1 MKKRLLSG
9 LLSLA
14 LCLSLLPTA
23 ALAEDSQSTIVGG
36 FTVSGG
42 TQGTDY
48 SYSNGVLTVNDGANI
63 TLSTS
68 GQTTDRIVVAQNAT
82 ATITLAGVSITPQ
95 DGYTNYSAIDIPD
108 GASLTIILQENTMN
122 TLTGGSSN
130 VTHGAPGIHVPS
142 GASLTIKGSGTLTVT
157 GGSGRAANGG
167 GTGIGGNASSG
178 DTAAEACGTV
188 IIYGGNITVTGG
200 DANAGYGGAGIG
212 GGNGGGSHA
221 GGNGG
226 TVLILGGTVSVTGGT
241 DDANDIGGGNGPP
254 DKGVSDG
261 QGIKPSG
268 NNTYEVYGKL
278 TLPFDITVPEGST
291 LIIPADV
298 TLTVPSGI
306 TFTIEEGGFLE
317 NNGTII
323 IAEGGKFDIDGD
335 VTGTGSLNDEE
346 GTVEKKTPTVPLP
359 VLKEAAENSIT
370 LQTVTDAPD
379 PDKVYYGYI
388 RRNLGETIATWR
400 QTTIFD
406 KLSPGTPYPFFVL
419 YLSNDYYNQATSGEA
434 VFYTLPKITTA
445 SLPDGYIGAEYN
457 AKLEAEVGKDVSV
470 TWTATGLP
478 DGLTL
483 DAETGAITGT
493 PESEVSNGTVKI
505 TATIDG
511 TSPGVSNSADLTI
524 NIQKGTPDIEF
535 ISEPGSYTYGDT
547 ISISG
552 KITKAN
558 ASQET
563 NALTEP
569 GANQAALFLG
579 DKQLTEPVR
588 VDADGKF
595 TITYDTGNKGI
606 QATGQTQDLTVKYGG
621 SEVLDEGTGTVSI
634 ILNKAS
640 IGGAVSLS
648 GKALVGETLTA
659 HYAPASGED
668 TDVTVTYQW
677 YRDNEAITG
686 TTNTAYELTKADI
699 GKSIT
704 VEVTA
709 TDEWYT
715 GSKTSSAVICK
726 GTQTA
731 PGKPEQENTTT
742 SSITVKEIAANASTG
757 AKAEYSIDNGKT
769 WQTERTFTGLSSG
782 TKYTVIARYQAT
794 GPYLAS
800 PVSEGVEIYTDSSG
814 GGGTTNPSYPPIV
827 SDTENGTVT
836 VSPARPKKGDTV
848 TITTE
853 PKDRYKVESVT
864 VKGKDGKLVDVTGR
878 EDNIYTFI
886 QPEGKVTIEV
896 DFDVDLP
903 FTDVPEN
910 AWYIEGAKYVYANYI
925 MSGTGN
931 TTFSPSAPVSR
942 GMIVQILYNLAGQP
956 EVEGSSGF
964 DDVGKDYWS
973 GDAIAWAVQ
982 NGVVGGYGDGTFRPD
997 DNLTREQMAVILR
1010 NYAYRM
1016 GWDIS
1021 ATGDLS
1027 KFEDIPEG
1035 DYWAKDALSWAYG
1048 VGLLGGT
1055 SGTTMDPTGQASRA
1069 QIAVIMMRF
1078 CQRYVEK

>member
-42 TQGTDY
+42 TPGTDY
-48 SYSNGVLTVNDGANI
+48 SYSNGVLTVNDGADI
-63 TLSTS
+63 TISTS

-95 DGYTNYSAIDIPD
+95 DKYTNYSAIDIPD
-108 GASLTIILQENTMN
+108 GASLTIILQENTTN
-122 TLTGGSSN
+122 TLTGGTNS
-130 VTHGAPGIHVPS
+130 VAHGAPGIHVPS

-157 GGSGRAANGG
+157 GGSGGAANGG
-167 GTGIGGNASSG
+167 GTGIGGKASSG

-200 DANAGYGGAGIG
+200 DTNAGYGGAGIG
-212 GGNGGGSHA
+212 GGTGGGSHA

-226 TVLILGGTVSVTGGT
+226 TVLILGGTVSVTGGPK
-241 DDANDIGGGNGPP
+241 ANSIGGGNGPP

-268 NNTYEVYGKL
+268 NNTYEVYGEL

-335 VTGTGSLNDEE
+335 VTGTGSLNAEE

-535 ISEPGSYTYGDT
+535 ISGPGSYTYGDT
-547 ISISG
+547 ISIIG

-588 VDADGKF
+588 VDADGSF

-606 QATGQTQDLTVKYGG
+606 EATGQTQELTVKYGG

-634 ILNKAS
+634 TLNKAS
-640 IGGAVSLS
+640 IGGTVSLS

-677 YRDNEAITG
+677 YRDNEAITS

-731 PGKPEQENTTT
+731 PDKPEQENTTT

-814 GGGTTNPSYPPIV
+814 GGGTTNPSYPPSV
-827 SDTENGTVT
+827 SDTENGDVT
-836 VSPARPKKGDTV
+836 VSPTRPKKGDTV

-925 MSGTGN
+925 MSGTGD

-1016 GWDIS
+1016 GWEIS